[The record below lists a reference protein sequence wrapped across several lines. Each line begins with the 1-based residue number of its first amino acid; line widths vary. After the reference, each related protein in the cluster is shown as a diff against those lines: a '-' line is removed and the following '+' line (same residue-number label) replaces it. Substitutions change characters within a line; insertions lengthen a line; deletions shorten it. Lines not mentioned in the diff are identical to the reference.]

1 MRAQALVFSENE
13 NTVCLATWIFIIA
26 PDYMMKLP
34 NIGGVSLN
42 ASHSSHTRQR
52 RPHSPRIAVILA
64 QMLTKPLKKYK

>member
-52 RPHSPRIAVILA
+52 RPHSPRIAVPPRAGL
-64 QMLTKPLKKYK
+64 P